1 MATLART
8 AAAKVMANRP
18 WTPEGEEEL
27 LELRG
32 SGVPLRLVAKRLG
45 RPKPQSLA
53 APGTES
59 ETGQSQERVSAP
71 QLAASF
77 ISNVTCWPILLQKS
91 VEED

>member
-32 SGVPLRLVAKRLG
+32 SGVPLRLVATEAAVVG
-45 RPKPQSLA
+45 RAGVLKAKQA
-53 APGTES
+53 KAKKE
-59 ETGQSQERVSAP
+59 
-71 QLAASF
+71 
-77 ISNVTCWPILLQKS
+77 
-91 VEED
+91 